1 MPSLSPLASPSATRA
16 VLEAHGL
23 AAKKALG
30 QNFLVND
37 GVLQKI
43 VALADVGPQDVVLE
57 VGPGIGTL
65 TIALLKH
72 AARVVSVERDADL
85 PAVLADTCAPWAD
98 RFALVEKDALALA
111 EDDVR
116 AALAGVAT
124 SPAERADKAGEL
136 VCRFGAPSGKP
147 DVIVGGSIGEAG
159 ASVNASGRVGMPNK
173 FVANLPYAVAATL
186 VLDYFQRFAWLESA
200 TVMVQKEVADRMAA
214 HPGSKDYGA
223 FTVKLSLHARPSG
236 RFAVGP
242 NNFFPP
248 PRVDSAVLRLD
259 RSTPLDE
266 AGRPLDAAVV
276 RAAATMAD
284 AAFANR
290 RKTLANSCKTY
301 FAGKGEGDMR
311 VAAALPHLFEQAS
324 VDPRL
329 RGEAL
334 QTADFVRLGKALV
347 DLGG

>member
-1 MPSLSPLASPSATRA
+1 M
-16 VLEAHGL
+16 
-23 AAKKALG
+23 
-30 QNFLVND
+30 
-37 GVLQKI
+37 
-43 VALADVGPQDVVLE
+43 
-57 VGPGIGTL
+57 
-65 TIALLKH
+65 
-72 AARVVSVERDADL
+72 
-85 PAVLADTCAPWAD
+85 
-98 RFALVEKDALALA
+98 
-111 EDDVR
+111 
-116 AALAGVAT
+116 
-124 SPAERADKAGEL
+124 
-136 VCRFGAPSGKP
+136 
-147 DVIVGGSIGEAG
+147 
-159 ASVNASGRVGMPNK
+159 
-173 FVANLPYAVAATL
+173 AATL

-223 FTVKLSLHARPSG
+223 FTVKLTLYARPSG

-242 NNFFPP
+242 NNFLPP

-259 RSTPLDE
+259 RCTPLDE
-266 AGRPLDAAVV
+266 VGRPLDAVVV

-301 FAGKGEGDMR
+301 FAGKGDQGVR

-334 QTADFVRLGKALV
+334 QTADFVRLGRALV